1 MCMESG
7 SFKSHVEAHRA
18 AYAPLG
24 FHLHTL
30 SSHKPV
36 LCVIVCVYAW
46 DLEFLAEASILI
58 LAKFVFATRMDVGV
72 VKEDSNFKAGVYN
85 CLDDFTR
92 TWGTTRVKENFLLV
106 TRWSQFGTFKTRLAH

>member
-7 SFKSHVEAHRA
+7 SFKSHVETHRA

-58 LAKFVFATRMDVGV
+58 LAPRMDVGV
-72 VKEDSNFKAGVYN
+72 VKEDSNFKAGVYH
-85 CLDDFTR
+85 CLDDFTGA
-92 TWGTTRVKENFLLV
+92 WCTTGVQENFLFV
-106 TRWSQFGTFKTRLAH
+106 TRWS